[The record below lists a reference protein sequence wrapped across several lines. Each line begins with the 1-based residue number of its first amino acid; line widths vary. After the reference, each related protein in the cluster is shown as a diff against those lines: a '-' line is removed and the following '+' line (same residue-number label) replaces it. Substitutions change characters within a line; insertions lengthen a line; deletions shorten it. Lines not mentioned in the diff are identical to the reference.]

1 MRFSFRRLGTNA
13 RLALLAFVLGLLAI
27 AAGNPY
33 GGGTV
38 GVNAEA
44 IAAAAGKASDQ
55 VAVGELADWII
66 EQRTDYRL
74 IDVRSPEAYAEYH
87 IPTAENV
94 PLTDLP
100 DYPLARN
107 EKIVIYSDG
116 GTQAAQAWFL
126 LRAERYDGAH
136 ILKDGLEAWK
146 NDVLFPA
153 LPEQP
158 TADQMAL
165 VRRAQEVSA
174 FFGGKPRTG
183 GAADVAF
190 TMPTVEAPTALP
202 AGASKR
208 KKKEGC

>member
-1 MRFSFRRLGTNA
+1 MKFSFQRLGTNA
-13 RLALLAFVLGLLAI
+13 RLALVAFVLGLLAI
-27 AAGNPY
+27 FGDPFGGGAIRVNTEELATAAGAESSQV
-33 GGGTV
+33 TV
-38 GVNAEA
+38 T
-44 IAAAAGKASDQ
+44 Q
-55 VAVGELADWII
+55 LADWIV

-116 GTQAAQAWFL
+116 GTHSAQAWFL
-126 LRAERYDGAH
+126 LRAKKYGGAH
-136 ILKDGLEAWK
+136 ILKDGLDAWK

-153 LPEQP
+153 LPEEP
-158 TADQMAL
+158 TPDQMAA
-165 VRRAQEVSA
+165 VRRAQELSA

-183 GAADVAF
+183 GAGEVAF
-190 TMPTVEAPTALP
+190 TMPKVDAPIALP
-202 AGASKR
+202 AGATKR

>member
-1 MRFSFRRLGTNA
+1 
-13 RLALLAFVLGLLAI
+13 VLGLLAI
-27 AAGNPY
+27 AGNPY
-33 GGGTV
+33 GGGAV
-38 GVNAEA
+38 RVNAEA
-44 IAAAAGKASDQ
+44 IAVAADQASDQ
-55 VAVGELADWII
+55 VTVGELADWII

-87 IPTAENV
+87 IPTAESV
-94 PLTDLP
+94 PLVGLTE
-100 DYPLARN
+100 YPLARN

-126 LRAERYDGAH
+126 LRARRYGGAH

-153 LPEQP
+153 LPEEP
-158 TADQMAL
+158 TAEQMAM

-183 GAADVAF
+183 RAADVAF
-190 TMPTVEAPTALP
+190 TMPDVEAPTALP
-202 AGASKR
+202 AGATKR